1 MAKKELFNDDEL
13 KALINLVG
21 VFDRADPDGII
32 YNMPVSTSDTL
43 LELIDS
49 NKNLL
54 DEEKARERERKE
66 ADKGWRMIDA
76 FAFLLGSKLSEWTRK
91 RKSIFDLGR
100 ILTGHRTAADVSDA
114 AVGIAGE
121 LAPGHT
127 TVSKGTAKNE
137 SAGRIHELCEVGV
150 QPVLCRRSHHQFFND
165 RSEVLDLNITDMLYR
180 AAEGR
185 DSAGIIIEA
194 DLRLGIGFQHTAG
207 VRFQKFQKSGCDHIR
222 DREQFRRFVGRIAI
236 HHTLIS
242 GATNIHTE
250 GNVTAL
256 MIDQNRNIQ
265 IISSEVQLVVK
276 SRIAVLSA
284 SVVDVVEYLLH
295 QSLVVRLMGTG
306 QLTGDH
312 KAAVLEKT
320 FYRNTTA
327 AVMLKAVGHDCI
339 CDLVTDLVGMS
350 CGNLF

>member
-1 MAKKELFNDDEL
+1 MLCSESLHIHGHRFCHTNGVCDLHLCLVRIAGADDIPCDL
-13 KALINLVG
+13 AG
-21 VFDRADPDGII
+21 GIRTAAV
-32 YNMPVSTSDTL
+32 N
-43 LELIDS
+43 
-49 NKNLL
+49 
-54 DEEKARERERKE
+54 
-66 ADKGWRMIDA
+66 
-76 FAFLLGSKLSEWTRK
+76 
-91 RKSIFDLGR
+91 LGR
-100 ILTGHRTAADVSDA
+100 ILAAHRTSADVSYA

-150 QPVLCRRSHHQFFND
+150 QPVFGRCSYHQLFNN
-165 RSEVLDLNITDMLYR
+165 RSEILNIHITDMLYG
-180 AAEGR
+180 AEEGR
-185 DSAGIIIEA
+185 DSAAVIVEA
-194 DLRLGIGFQHTAG
+194 DLRLGICFQHTAG
-207 VRFQKFQKSGCDHIR
+207 VHFQQFQKFCRQNVG
-222 DREQFRRFVGRIAI
+222 DREEFRCFVGSVTV
-236 HHTLIS
+236 HHTLI
-242 GATNIHTE
+242 ACTARIHTE
-250 GNVTAL
+250 RNVIAL
-256 MIDQNRNIQ
+256 VIDQNRNVQ
-265 IISSEVQLVVK
+265 IIGGEVQLVVK

-284 SVVDVVEYLLH
+284 SVVDAVEYLLN

-320 FYRNTTA
+320 FYRNATA